1 MSSYDVIIVGGGPAG
16 SAAALEITNLDRTLA
31 GNVLVIDKATFPRR
45 KLCAGGVSVDSDEQL
60 RRLGVEPDVAAVPVH
75 STQFSLPT
83 GRLTFKR
90 PNQFHV
96 VRRTDFDEFLVR
108 AAQARGVIVRE
119 GEPVTEVITE
129 RDQVIV
135 RTNRTEYI
143 SKILIAADGANS
155 TVRARLRQSRAGR
168 LMIAMELH
176 AALAELKCTNVSR
189 NMAILDLSV
198 LDSGL
203 PGYCWLFPA
212 VNEDRP
218 MVSMGIMAAPPPG
231 GEAAHLKSVFG
242 KWLSGFGLEIDRCEL
257 ASHPCLR
264 YEPTAPCSH
273 NRVLFAGDAAGAE
286 PLFGEGI
293 VSALAVGRIAAKSAV
308 EALRL
313 NDFSFADYGK
323 RVRSSGIGSL
333 MRRRRMIAQ
342 RLYAHPKLASFFLH
356 QAMLIRGLALLQAK
370 KYGGETSWEPLAN

>member
-1 MSSYDVIIVGGGPAG
+1 MSSYDIIIIGVGPAG
-16 SAAALEITNLDRTLA
+16 SAAALEIATLDRALV
-31 GNVLVIDKATFPRR
+31 GNVLVIDKAIFPRR
-45 KLCAGGVSVDSDEQL
+45 KLCAGGLSVDSDEQL
-60 RRLGVEPDVAAVPVH
+60 RCLGVEPDVAAVPVH
-75 STQFSLPT
+75 RTQFILPT
-83 GRLTFKR
+83 GRLTFTR
-90 PNQFHV
+90 PNQFRV

-108 AAQARGVIVRE
+108 AAQARGVVVCE
-119 GEPVTEVITE
+119 GEQVTDVVAG

-135 RTNRTEYI
+135 RTEKTEYV

-155 TVRARLRQSRAGR
+155 TVRARLRQSRVGR

-176 AALAELKCTNVSR
+176 ATLADLKCANVSR
-189 NMAILDLSV
+189 NMAVLDLSV

-203 PGYCWLFPA
+203 PGYCWMFPA

-218 MVSMGIMAAPPPG
+218 TVSMGIMAAPHPG
-231 GEAAHLKSVFG
+231 SEAAHVKSVFG
-242 KWLSGFGLEIDRCEL
+242 QWLSGYGLDIDRCEL

-293 VSALAVGRIAAKSAV
+293 VSALAVGRIAAKSAI
-308 EALRL
+308 EALRR

-323 RVRSSGIGSL
+323 HIGSSRIGSL
-333 MRRRRMIAQ
+333 MRRRRMIAR
-342 RLYAHPKLASFFLH
+342 RLYARPKLASFFLH
-356 QAMLIRGLALLQAK
+356 RGMLIRGLALLQAK
-370 KYGGETSWEPLAN
+370 KYGGDTIWESLAG